1 MSGKQLVQVESP
13 DSEANKADDGE
24 KKSTHRLRGAG
35 AFLLAVEALAA
46 SRPLQVLFFL
56 RCIEILFP
64 LVVLRLLYHFGFNTC
79 NHYIHSNRAYSNF
92 QYLR

>member
-13 DSEANKADDGE
+13 DSKANKADDGE
-24 KKSTHRLRGAG
+24 KKNTHRLRGAG
-35 AFLLAVEALAA
+35 AFLLAVETLAA

-64 LVVLRLLYHFGFNTC
+64 LVILRLVHHFGFNTC
-79 NHYIHSNRAYSNF
+79 SHYIHSN
-92 QYLR
+92 